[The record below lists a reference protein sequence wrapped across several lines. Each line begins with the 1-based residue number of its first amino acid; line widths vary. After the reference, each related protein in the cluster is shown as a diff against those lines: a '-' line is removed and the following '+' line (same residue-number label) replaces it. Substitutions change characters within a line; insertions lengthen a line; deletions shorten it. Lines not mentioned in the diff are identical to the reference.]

1 MAAKSAAELQPLDFS
16 SVKDTIRGDLQSD
29 IFDVLVFLVQ
39 SANEDN
45 QNKII
50 HDAVEKLTKLYLG
63 ARPSDR
69 LNGRFNSDLEADSDL
84 EAYDVELFF
93 WTLWGLLLDIV
104 RMMPYNHP
112 KQELLVK
119 FLMTLHRKKAKYQI
133 QIWEDFPI
141 LLACLTEDFEA
152 GFSPTMM
159 REIPSSEESSEWLS
173 LNSFAARLKREDLIY
188 GTYFAIYRLRD
199 AVEQENAV
207 REVANCKISVAC
219 EWIIRSGI
227 ELYREALNGVTQDDE
242 PVIRSGPL
250 YKGQLGLCP
259 ERWLFWKSRL
269 SNVSTDEVDEEV
281 VKMAQQA
288 VGEMERVEKVMKK
301 RAMDL
306 STGEIHHRLSKKSR
320 RTAKRT

>member
-119 FLMTLHRKKAKYQI
+119 FLMTLHGKKVGTTTIWNVRIHVYMFIIFWILPTIFKFTMRLI
-133 QIWEDFPI
+133 QI
-141 LLACLTEDFEA
+141 
-152 GFSPTMM
+152 
-159 REIPSSEESSEWLS
+159 
-173 LNSFAARLKREDLIY
+173 
-188 GTYFAIYRLRD
+188 
-199 AVEQENAV
+199 
-207 REVANCKISVAC
+207 
-219 EWIIRSGI
+219 
-227 ELYREALNGVTQDDE
+227 
-242 PVIRSGPL
+242 
-250 YKGQLGLCP
+250 
-259 ERWLFWKSRL
+259 LF
-269 SNVSTDEVDEEV
+269 
-281 VKMAQQA
+281 
-288 VGEMERVEKVMKK
+288 
-301 RAMDL
+301 
-306 STGEIHHRLSKKSR
+306 
-320 RTAKRT
+320 